1 MRLISDRMQLT
12 GLYLAVH
19 NVIFKNRFELILI
32 FIYDRFLLHIL
43 ILILI
48 LY

>member
-19 NVIFKNRFELILI
+19 NVIFKNRLKGSN
-32 FIYDRFLLHIL
+32 
-43 ILILI
+43 
-48 LY
+48 